1 MGRRDAGIE
10 EDRRSVDRV
19 SFRSY
24 PPTAVKSIP
33 PIHSRKIKT
42 TSRDSLDAA
51 AVTLCLQA
59 AAPGGTDAGEDPWR
73 RKGWKKEMRGGR
85 RTRKCSQIFHWSLAA
100 ISHFVYAES
109 KEQRVIF
116 ST

>member
-10 EDRRSVDRV
+10 EDRRLVDRV

-73 RKGWKKEMRGGR
+73 RKGWKKEMREGGER
-85 RTRKCSQIFHWSLAA
+85 ESAA
-100 ISHFVYAES
+100 RYFTS
-109 KEQRVIF
+109 R
-116 ST
+116 